1 MVPQSRIYNLG
12 PDAVLDTALFE
23 CAQLATDRAA
33 PIASKARNA
42 LRIDATELLIL
53 FPLTSGLS
61 TLIRIVYSARGL
73 CAACVPA
80 RQDLRRFSLSD
91 RPGW

>member
-23 CAQLATDRAA
+23 CAQLATDRAT
-33 PIASKARNA
+33 PIASKAPNA

-53 FPLTSGLS
+53 FPLTTGLS
-61 TLIRIVYSARGL
+61 TLIRVVYSAREA
-73 CAACVPA
+73 CAP
-80 RQDLRRFSLSD
+80 
-91 RPGW
+91 